1 MDAMEL
7 STHAVMSASTVTG
20 DTVRNMKGE
29 DLGRI
34 EEVMFDLDTGCIAYA
49 VLSTGGFLGMGERLF
64 AVPWNALSVDLEQR
78 EFILDV
84 DRARLDKAPAFDED
98 NWPRMG
104 DRQWAE
110 TVHGFYGSRP
120 YWESAP
126 RRGFPVHFQPQ
137 P

>member
-1 MDAMEL
+1 MNNEAAE
-7 STHAVMSASTVTG
+7 AVMSASTVTG

-34 EEVMFDLDTGCIAYA
+34 EEVMIDLGSGCIAYA
-49 VLSTGGFLGMGERLF
+49 VLAAGGFLGMGARYL
-64 AVPWNALSVDLEQR
+64 AVPWNALAVDLDQR

-84 DRARLDKAPAFDED
+84 EKERLDRAPAFDED
-98 NWPRMG
+98 NWPSMT

-120 YWESAP
+120 YWEAGASPARP
-126 RRGFPVHFQPQ
+126 FELYQQP
-137 P
+137 

>member
-1 MDAMEL
+1 MNDNESADAL
-7 STHAVMSASTVTG
+7 MSASTVTG

-34 EEVMFDLDTGCIAYA
+34 EEVMIDLGSGKIAYA
-49 VLSTGGFLGMGERLF
+49 VLAAGGFLGMGGRYL
-64 AVPWNALSVDLEQR
+64 AVPWNALAVDMEQR

-84 DRARLDKAPAFDED
+84 EKERLEQAPAFDED
-98 NWPRMG
+98 NWPSMA

-120 YWESAP
+120 YWEAAQS
-126 RRGFPVHFQPQ
+126 RTQSIHFHTQP
-137 P
+137 